1 MRSLRLHIAAHFAV
15 IFTLSWYSTRL
26 KLRVGLGSRIL
37 SLGVYNCKLY
47 ITFHVQAVVPV
58 MLVKPTNTLPLASAN
73 ISPLTNIPTSFS
85 TQEVL
90 KIVAPIVQKIVLKF
104 WTLLPQASN

>member
-15 IFTLSWYSTRL
+15 TFTLSWYSTRL

-37 SLGVYNCKLY
+37 SLGVYDCKLY

-58 MLVKPTNTLPLASAN
+58 MLVKPTNTLPPASAN
-73 ISPLTNIPTSFS
+73 ISP
-85 TQEVL
+85 
-90 KIVAPIVQKIVLKF
+90 
-104 WTLLPQASN
+104 

>member
-1 MRSLRLHIAAHFAV
+1 MRLFWQDLKMRSLRLHIAAHFAV
-15 IFTLSWYSTRL
+15 IFTLSWYSTRS

-37 SLGVYNCKLY
+37 SLGVYYCKLY

-90 KIVAPIVQKIVLKF
+90 KIVAPIFRRLF
-104 WTLLPQASN
+104 